1 MGNEIGKF
9 SLEHVS
15 NVYIQDANGQI
26 SNQTNWKGTSDV
38 AGIAYGTLIFGPNDL
53 MEMNSL
59 IQYKPI
65 SSDNSGKIKFNNNN
79 PYVLEFDIN
88 SQDRGF
94 TQNMVGGQIIIPRLY
109 KVTGNEDVTN
119 EDLADETDEFD
130 ESSTFIDAYLTDES
144 VLDYST
150 QDLIDIIQ
158 TGTEEE
164 QFYADQALQER
175 AADRD
180 Y

>member
-1 MGNEIGKF
+1 
-9 SLEHVS
+9 
-15 NVYIQDANGQI
+15 
-26 SNQTNWKGTSDV
+26 
-38 AGIAYGTLIFGPNDL
+38 
-53 MEMNSL
+53 
-59 IQYKPI
+59 
-65 SSDNSGKIKFNNNN
+65 
-79 PYVLEFDIN
+79 
-88 SQDRGF
+88 
-94 TQNMVGGQIIIPRLY
+94 MVGGQIIIPRLY